1 MRRRVLAD
9 RFDDQRSASAPIVET
24 GEERE
29 VLARLISR
37 LERIEQDPKLNA
49 VIHYKVGGGLRCAN
63 PPCASVK
70 EIVQTI

>member
-9 RFDDQRSASAPIVET
+9 TFDDRRSASAPIVET

-49 VIHYKVGGGLRCAN
+49 VIPLLLQPTSNDFTGR
-63 PPCASVK
+63 
-70 EIVQTI
+70 